1 MAIREIRKA
10 PDDILYKKS
19 REVTEFDQRLHSL
32 LDDMK
37 ETLDKANGVGL
48 AAVQVGILKRV
59 CIIDDGNG
67 LIELIN
73 PVILETGGSQTD
85 VEGCLSFPGKWG
97 EVTRPD
103 YVKVSAYD
111 RNGNKFEKEGT
122 GLLARAFCHEIEH
135 LDGHTF
141 TEKVDK
147 FIKEDE
153 LD

>member
-10 PDDILYKKS
+10 PDEILYKKS
-19 REVTEFDQRLHSL
+19 REVTEFDQRLHCL

-103 YVKVSAYD
+103 YVKVCAYD

-153 LD
+153 ID